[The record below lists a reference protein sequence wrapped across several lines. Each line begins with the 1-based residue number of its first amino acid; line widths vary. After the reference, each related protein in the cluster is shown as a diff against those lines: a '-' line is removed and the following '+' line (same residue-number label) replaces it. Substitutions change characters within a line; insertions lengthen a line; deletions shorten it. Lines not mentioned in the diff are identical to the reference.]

1 MSVDDPRRV
10 APIFDPARLELA
22 RKARGFTKAELAEQ
36 IGVSAAAVSQYELG
50 YAKPSPAVV
59 AKLSLR
65 LRFPLQWF
73 SQGRPVVRV
82 DTAGAHFRSLRAAS
96 QREREYAFAQA
107 EFTWEVAQALER
119 RVRFPVLHL
128 RPTKLPP
135 DVNDSAIE
143 RFAGEVRRAWDLE
156 PGPIP
161 NVVRLLE
168 SRGIIVTRLS
178 AATRRVDAF
187 SYHFPSR
194 PVVVLADDKANK
206 ARSRFDAAHEL
217 GHLLMHSDAE
227 PGNRVLEQQ
236 AHSFAA
242 SFLMPAEDMVAELPG
257 KLDWPTFLRLKQ
269 TWGVSIAALLYRAR
283 TLGSISEATY
293 RRAITY
299 MSKRNWRNEEP
310 GDLGPAEQP
319 TLMKKALDLL
329 ASRSYTIDDL
339 AATTSLPADIV
350 ALVAALQDDDRPAVQ
365 LEVGAESPQIPPT
378 TKPGHE
384 AHVVDLPSRRRGNS
398 N

>member
-1 MSVDDPRRV
+1 VSVDDARRV

-22 RKARGFTKAELAEQ
+22 RKYRGFTKAELAEE

-50 YAKPSPAVV
+50 YAKPSAAVV
-59 AKLSLR
+59 AKLSLS
-65 LRFPLQWF
+65 LSFPLQWF

-82 DTAGAHFRSLRAAS
+82 DTAGAHFRSLRTTS
-96 QREREYAFAQA
+96 QREREHAFAQA
-107 EFTWEVAQALER
+107 EFTWEIAQALER
-119 RVRFPVLHL
+119 RVRLPVLHL
-128 RPTKLPP
+128 RPTKQPADAEDP
-135 DVNDSAIE
+135 VIE
-143 RFAGEVRRAWDLE
+143 QFAGQVRKAWDLGR
-156 PGPIP
+156 GPIP
-161 NVVRLLE
+161 NMVRLLE

-178 AATRRVDAF
+178 ADTRRVDAF
-187 SYHFPSR
+187 SYPFPTR
-194 PVVVLADDKANK
+194 PVIVLADDKANK

-236 AHSFAA
+236 AHTFAA
-242 SFLMPAEDMVAELPG
+242 AFLMPGEDMASELPS

-283 TLGSISEATY
+283 TLGIISEPTY

-299 MSKRNWRNEEP
+299 MSKRNWRSEEP

-319 TLMKKALDLL
+319 TLMRKALGLL
-329 ASRSYTIDDL
+329 ASRNYTFYDL
-339 AATTSLPADIV
+339 ADATSLPVDIIT
-350 ALVAALQDDDRPAVQ
+350 LIAALQDDDRPAVQ
-365 LEVGAESPQIPPT
+365 VDEGATDPSLPT
-378 TKPGHE
+378 IGHSTHE
-384 AHVVDLPSRRRGNS
+384 AQVLDLPSRRRRNS